1 MSRATLLKEDH
12 ELSEIRETQQ
22 QLLLREKEFAA
33 IPKRLEL
40 EMRERESTMP
50 PLEEIEERRR
60 RREHENTVSRGEAKN
75 ILRDQNR
82 SLLLV
87 FMLMAATA
95 ALVWWGL
102 KLMQG

>member
-1 MSRATLLKEDH
+1 MSRATLFKEDH

-22 QLLLREKEFAA
+22 LLLMREKEFAA

-40 EMRERESTMP
+40 EMKERESTMP

-82 SLLLV
+82 SLMLV
-87 FMLMAATA
+87 FLLMTATA

-102 KLMQG
+102 KLMKG